1 MGVEKCF
8 CDKNIT
14 KYAYPLVSQMC
25 VQSIQSQSEI
35 GAECILRAKKH
46 STFNLSVN
54 EDLGPPFREGN
65 KPYGAA

>member
-1 MGVEKCF
+1 
-8 CDKNIT
+8 
-14 KYAYPLVSQMC
+14 MC